1 MLRRKTLLAIVF
13 LILSAVFLVSCGSKT
28 HTSSSKPNGA
38 APASSKANP
47 VRLEFWYA
55 LPGAQ
60 GQVVKELVDEF
71 NKTHSDIQISTT
83 FVPTAERFTKITA
96 AIAGGEV
103 PDLYTAGP
111 PDLAALQGSK
121 SIVPLN
127 DLANPGELQIEDFYP
142 GPRQVVEKEGK
153 IWALPVAAGIVGLY
167 YNKDL
172 FKAAGLD
179 PDKPPRTWN
188 ELVSYAQRLTDQSKE
203 QWGLLLPTQADLYLT
218 TVWLSF
224 FWQNGG
230 QFLTPD
236 GKKVAF
242 NSKEG
247 IEALQFWV
255 DLFHKYK
262 VAPLVQQNETSAIQT
277 FGSGKIGMLY
287 AMPLWIRN
295 THSFPFAT
303 GTARLPRQI
312 NAATTLGG
320 WYITIM
326 AGSRHKAE
334 AWTFL
339 KWLAEPEHSGKWCIG
354 MGTLP
359 ANRRNPLY
367 QKFAKEEPLVE
378 PFLAMMAEEAQV
390 PPTIKDYARISM
402 LVANAIHEAIYQKKS
417 PKEALD
423 AAALQAEALLQKK

>member
-13 LILSAVFLVSCGSKT
+13 FTLSAVFLVSCGSKT
-28 HTSSSKPNGA
+28 STSPQQTSSSK
-38 APASSKANP
+38 ASP
-47 VRLEFWYA
+47 VQLEFWYA

-60 GQVVKELVDEF
+60 GQVVKDLVDEF
-71 NKTHSDIQISTT
+71 NKTHPTIQISTT
-83 FVPTAERFTKITA
+83 FIPTAERLTKITA
-96 AIAGGEV
+96 AIAGGGV

-111 PDLAALQGSK
+111 PDLAALQGAK

-127 DLANPGELQIEDFYP
+127 DLAKPGELNIEDYYP
-142 GPRQVVEKEGK
+142 GPRKVVEKEGK
-153 IWALPVAAGIVGLY
+153 IWALPVSAGIIGLY

-188 ELVSYAQRLTDQSKE
+188 ELVTYAQKLTDQSKE

-218 TVWLSF
+218 TIWLNF

-236 GKKVAF
+236 GQKAAF

-247 IEALQFWV
+247 ADALQFWV

-277 FGSGKIGMLY
+277 FATGKVGMLY
-287 AMPLWIRN
+287 AMPLWIKN
-295 THSFPFAT
+295 THSFPFAV
-303 GTARLPRQI
+303 GTAVLPRQI

-320 WYITIM
+320 WYVTIM
-326 AGSRHKAE
+326 AGSHHQAE

-339 KWLAEPEHSGKWCIG
+339 KWLAEPEHAAKWNIG
-354 MGTLP
+354 MGSLP
-359 ANRRNPLY
+359 TSRQNQAF
-367 QKFAKEEPLVE
+367 QKFAQNEPLVQ
-378 PFLAMMAEEAQV
+378 PFLTMMAEEVQV
-390 PPTIKDYARISM
+390 PPTIKQYAEISM
-402 LVANAIHEAIYQKKS
+402 LVANAIHESIYQKKS

-423 AAALQAEALLQKK
+423 AAALQADTLLQKK